1 VVLADET
8 ARLRVAGNN
17 ASGAWFF
24 GPADRAWRVA
34 CALRNPGP
42 TGQKKE
48 AAVKLSFFMM
58 PLHSMNRDY
67 HSTLMEDVESVVLA
81 DKLGYEEVWVGE
93 HYTCTIE
100 QVSSPLLFLS
110 HLASKTKNIKL
121 GTGVIPLPLYHPV
134 MLSSHIALLDHLTEG
149 RLILG
154 VGTGALGS
162 DFEAFGIPN
171 ANRPEMMMDSLDIM
185 LKIWASNPPYEIK
198 GKYWNVTL
206 KDKVWLDLG
215 VGEMPKPYQLPHPPL
230 ALSVS
235 SPNSNS
241 IRVAAQRNMMPI
253 SANFVASW
261 VVKTH
266 WDTYADEMKK
276 LGKTP
281 DGKTWRVARSIF
293 VADTDAAAEAYVKT
307 PGGAYDWY
315 YDYMFQVYKRLG
327 AAALLAPKPDTPEA
341 DITHHLVRDSFVI
354 HGSPET
360 VARKILAL
368 REEVGPFERLLM
380 TAHDGKDKA
389 IMHKSMELLAK
400 KVMPMVN
407 AALGAKVPE
416 LAS

>member
-1 VVLADET
+1 
-8 ARLRVAGNN
+8 
-17 ASGAWFF
+17 
-24 GPADRAWRVA
+24 
-34 CALRNPGP
+34 
-42 TGQKKE
+42 
-48 AAVKLSFFMM
+48 VKLSFFMM
-58 PLHSMNRDY
+58 PLHSMDRNY
-67 HSTLMEDVESVVLA
+67 HTTLMEDVESVVLA
-81 DKLGYEEVWVGE
+81 DKLGFEEVWIGE

-100 QVSSPLLFLS
+100 QVSSPLMFLA
-110 HLASKTKNIKL
+110 HIASKTKNIKL

-134 MLSSHIALLDHLTEG
+134 MLASHIALLDHLTEG

-241 IRVAAQRNMMPI
+241 IRVAAQRGMMPI

-266 WDTYADEMKK
+266 WETYTDEMKK

-281 DGKTWRVARSIF
+281 NGNVWRVARSIF
-293 VADTDAAAEAYVKT
+293 VADTDAAADAYVKT

-341 DITHHLVRDSFVI
+341 DITHQMVRDSFVI

-407 AALGAKVPE
+407 ASLGAKTPE
-416 LAS
+416 MAS